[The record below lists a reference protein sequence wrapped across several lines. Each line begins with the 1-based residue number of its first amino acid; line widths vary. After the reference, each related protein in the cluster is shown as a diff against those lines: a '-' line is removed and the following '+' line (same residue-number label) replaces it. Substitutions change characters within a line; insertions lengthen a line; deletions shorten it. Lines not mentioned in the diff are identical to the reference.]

1 MKQQFSRKKVALLC
15 GIAFSLSTPIKALS
29 QTSQSTVIVSGS
41 RFEEN
46 LNEVP
51 ANVKVITREEIANS
65 TSNNIPD
72 VLSQIGGLV
81 VRSSN
86 SGQLNLDATVDMG
99 GFGATA
105 NSNTLIL
112 VDGQRMNPIDSQGVA
127 WETIPIDS
135 IERIEIVQ
143 GGAGVQYGNGAVG
156 GVINIITN
164 GGKQNLNQAS
174 LTAGSFGTYIGNAI
188 LRNKV
193 ENTTLQ
199 LSANTSNSQGWR
211 ANSAANAYALD
222 AKVIQDFGGGDNIYV
237 DAYYGYTNQQIPGGV
252 VGQVG
257 QGNPQAAKFNNV
269 GSGSTNNNSG
279 IRSGGIKNLN
289 EAFTFMMDATY
300 NNRSNSINNPY
311 YSTLDSVGGSYPGPS
326 GTNINSWD
334 LLLTPRIKANLGN
347 WGTTVIG
354 YDYGKSNEGSSN
366 QYTGAARNFI
376 LANQGPYDYTTYT
389 GGFYNNQVV
398 NTQSANLINQSA
410 YIISRIPVTSTIDAT
425 GGFRRQ
431 VQNASATDSNFYSPT
446 ATTGNQKYGANAGD
460 VAFNYAYEKNQ
471 KVYVKWNQSFRFAN
485 IDEFWGF
492 DPSGNRIF
500 SGILKPQTTQ
510 TYEIGGE
517 WNFSNIR
524 LSSSVFQSVTQNEIR
539 YDPTTYYNTNSID
552 NIGRKGLLLD
562 STWNASSK
570 FSLSGGGRIQK
581 SNYINGIYAGTTIP
595 LSPDLTLNARAQYL
609 ITNEWSIG
617 GVVNYVGQQVYDS
630 DPTVSNS
637 LAKMPS
643 YTVGDIY
650 ANYKTG
656 KWDTRLTIKNVGG
669 TNYSTY
675 GGYGSYLVPGGNTA
689 TGYYYYPSDPR
700 AVFLSIKYSL

>member
-1 MKQQFSRKKVALLC
+1 MKQQFSNKALSALLC
-15 GIAFSLSTPIKALS
+15 GAVIFGSISNALAQSS
-29 QTSQSTVIVSGS
+29 QTTVIVSGS

-51 ANVKVITREEIANS
+51 ANVKVITREEISNS

-112 VDGQRMNPIDSQGVA
+112 VDGQRMNPIDSQGVS
-127 WETIPIDS
+127 WESIPIDS

-143 GGAGVQYGNGAVG
+143 GGASVQYGNGAVG

-164 GGKQNLNQAS
+164 GGTSSINQAS
-174 LTAGSFGTYIGNAI
+174 VTAGSFGTYIGNVI

-199 LSANTSNSQGWR
+199 LTANSSNSQGWR
-211 ANSAANAYALD
+211 ANSAANAYAFD
-222 AKVIQDFGGGDNIYV
+222 AKISQDFGGGDNAYTDV
-237 DAYYGYTNQQIPGGV
+237 YYGYTNQQMPGGV

-257 QGNPQAAKFNNV
+257 QGNPQAAKFNNI
-269 GSGSTNNNSG
+269 GSGMISNNSG

-289 EAFTFMMDATY
+289 ETYTFMLDASY
-300 NNRSNSINNPY
+300 NNRSNAMNNPY
-311 YSTLDSVGGSYPGPS
+311 YSTMDSVGGYFPGPS
-326 GTNINSWD
+326 GSNINSWD
-334 LLLTPRIKANLGN
+334 LLLTPRVKADFGT

-354 YDYGKSNEGSSN
+354 YDYGKSSQGASN
-366 QYTGAARNFI
+366 QFTGAAQDLI
-376 LANQGPYDYTTYT
+376 LNNQSPY
-389 GGFYNNQVV
+389 GWFYNNQLS
-398 NTQSANLINQSA
+398 NTQTANLINQSA
-410 YIISRIPVTSTIDAT
+410 YIISRIPVTSNVEAT

-431 VQNASATDSNFYSPT
+431 VQNASASDSNFYAPT
-446 ATTGNQKYGANAGD
+446 ITTGSQKYGANAGD
-460 VAFNYAYEKNQ
+460 VALNYAYKKNQ
-471 KVYVKWNQSFRFAN
+471 KLYVKWNQSFRFAN
-485 IDEFWGF
+485 VDEFWGW
-492 DPSGNRIF
+492 DPSGSRIF

-517 WNFSNIR
+517 WNFS
-524 LSSSVFQSVTQNEIR
+524 SVRVSGSLFQSLTQNEIR
-539 YDPTTYYNTNSID
+539 YDPTTYYNTNSVD
-552 NIGRKGLLLD
+552 NIGRKGILLD
-562 STWNASSK
+562 STFNLSSK
-570 FSLSGGGRIQK
+570 LSLSGGGKYQK
-581 SNYINGIYAGTTIP
+581 SAYTNGIYSGTGIS

-609 ITNEWSIG
+609 ITPDWSVG
-617 GVVNYVGQQVYDS
+617 GVVNFVSQQMYDS
-630 DPTVSNS
+630 DPTITNT

-650 ANYKTG
+650 ASYKTG
-656 KWDTRLTIKNVGG
+656 KWDTRFTVKNVGG
-669 TNYSTY
+669 ANYSTY
-675 GGYGSYLVPGGNTA
+675 GGYGSLMVPGGNLS

-700 AVFLSIKYSL
+700 AVFLSLKYTL

>member
-1 MKQQFSRKKVALLC
+1 MKRKFSKKQIALLC
-15 GIAFSLSTPIKALS
+15 GIAYSLISTSNTFA
-29 QTSQSTVIVSGS
+29 QNSQSTVIVSGS

-143 GGAGVQYGNGAVG
+143 GGASVQYGNGAVG

-164 GGKQNLNQAS
+164 GGKKNLNQAS
-174 LTAGSFGTYIGNAI
+174 VTAGSFGTYIGNAI
-188 LRNKV
+188 LRNKID
-193 ENTTLQ
+193 NTTLQ
-199 LSANTSNSQGWR
+199 LTANSSNSQGWR
-211 ANSAANAYALD
+211 ANSAANAYSLD
-222 AKVIQDFGGGDNIYV
+222 AKIMQDLGGGDSLYA
-237 DAYYGYTNQQIPGGV
+237 DAYYGYTNQQLPGGV

-257 QGNPQAAKFNNV
+257 QGNPQAAKFNNI
-269 GSGSTNNNSG
+269 GSSTTNNNSG
-279 IRSGGIKNLN
+279 LRSGGIKNLN
-289 EAFTFMMDATY
+289 ETFTFMMDATY
-300 NNRSNSINNPY
+300 NNRSNNLNNPY
-311 YSTLDSVGGSYPGPS
+311 YSTLDSVGGSFPGAS
-326 GTNINSWD
+326 GTQLNSWD
-334 LLLTPRIKANLGN
+334 LLLTPRIKANLGS
-347 WGTTVIG
+347 WGTTVVG
-354 YDYGKSNEGSSN
+354 YDYGKSNEGTSN
-366 QYTGAARNFI
+366 QFTGAAQDLI
-376 LANQGPYDYTTYT
+376 LSNQAPT
-389 GGFYNNQVV
+389 GWFYNNQVT
-398 NTQSANLINQSA
+398 NTQSASLINQSV
-410 YIISRIPVTSTIDAT
+410 YIISRIPITSNIDAT

-431 VQNASATDSNFYSPT
+431 VQTASAIDSNFYSPT
-446 ATTGNQKYGANAGD
+446 ITTGNQKYGANAGD
-460 VAFNYAYEKNQ
+460 IALNYAYDKNQ

-485 IDEFWGF
+485 IDEFWGT

-510 TYEIGGE
+510 TYEVGGE
-517 WNFSNIR
+517 SNFSNVR
-524 LSSSVFQSVTQNEIR
+524 LSGSIFQSITQNEIR
-539 YDPTTYYNTNSID
+539 YDPTTYYNTNSVD
-552 NIGRKGLLLD
+552 NIGRKGVLLD
-562 STWNASSK
+562 STWNASPNLSI
-570 FSLSGGGRIQK
+570 SGGGRLQK
-581 SNYINGIYAGTTIP
+581 SNYVNGIYSGTAIS

-609 ITNEWSIG
+609 ITNEWSLG

-630 DPTVSNS
+630 DPTVSGS

-650 ANYKTG
+650 LNYKSG
-656 KWDTRLTIKNVGG
+656 NWDSRLVIKNVGG
-669 TNYSTY
+669 SSYSTY

-700 AVFLSIKYSL
+700 AVFLTVKYSL

>member
-1 MKQQFSRKKVALLC
+1 MKQQFSRKNIVLLC
-15 GIAFSLSTPIKALS
+15 GITFSLINNSNAFAQS
-29 QTSQSTVIVSGS
+29 SQSTVIVSGS

-143 GGAGVQYGNGAVG
+143 GGASVQYGNGAVG

-164 GGKQNLNQAS
+164 GGKKNLNQAS
-174 LTAGSFGTYIGNAI
+174 VTAGSFGTYIGNAI
-188 LRNKV
+188 LRNKID
-193 ENTTLQ
+193 NTTLQ
-199 LSANTSNSQGWR
+199 LTANSSNSQGWR
-211 ANSAANAYALD
+211 ANSAANAYAFD
-222 AKVIQDFGGGDNIYV
+222 AKVTQDFGGGDNLYA

-257 QGNPQAAKFNNV
+257 QGNPQAAKFNNI
-269 GSGSTNNNSG
+269 GSGSINNNSG

-289 EAFTFMMDATY
+289 ETFTFMMDATY
-300 NNRSNSINNPY
+300 NNRSNNLNNPY
-311 YSTLDSVGGSYPGPS
+311 YSTIDSVGASFPGAS
-326 GTNINSWD
+326 GTKINSWD

-347 WGTTVIG
+347 WGTTVVG

-366 QYTGAARNFI
+366 QFTGAAQDLI
-376 LANQGPYDYTTYT
+376 LSNQAPSGW
-389 GGFYNNQVV
+389 FYNNQIV
-398 NTQSANLINQSA
+398 NNQSANLINQSV
-410 YIISRIPVTSTIDAT
+410 YIVSRVPITSTIDAT

-431 VQNASATDSNFYSPT
+431 VQNASAVDSNFYSPT
-446 ATTGNQKYGANAGD
+446 INTGNQKYGANAGD
-460 VAFNYAYEKNQ
+460 VAFNYAYDKNQ

-510 TYEIGGE
+510 TYEVGGE
-517 WNFSNIR
+517 WNLSNVR
-524 LSSSVFQSVTQNEIR
+524 VSGSAFQSVTQNEIR
-539 YDPTTYYNTNSID
+539 YDPTTYYNTNSVD

-562 STWNASSK
+562 STWNTSPKLSI
-570 FSLSGGGRIQK
+570 SGGGRLQK
-581 SNYINGIYAGTTIP
+581 SNYVNGIYAGTAIP

-609 ITNEWSIG
+609 INSEWSIG
-617 GVVNYVGQQVYDS
+617 GVVNYVSQQVYDA
-630 DPTVSNS
+630 DPTVSSS
-637 LAKMPS
+637 LAKMPA

-650 ANYKTG
+650 INYKSG
-656 KWDTRLTIKNVGG
+656 NWDSRLVVKNIGG
-669 TNYSTY
+669 ANYSTY

-700 AVFLSIKYSL
+700 AIFLTIKYSL

>member
-1 MKQQFSRKKVALLC
+1 MKQQFSRKNVALLC

-143 GGAGVQYGNGAVG
+143 GGASVQYGNGAVG

-174 LTAGSFGTYIGNAI
+174 LTTGSFGTYIGNAI

-211 ANSAANAYALD
+211 ANSAANAYAFD

-237 DAYYGYTNQQIPGGV
+237 DTYYGYTNQQIPGGV

-279 IRSGGIKNLN
+279 IRTGGIKNLN
-289 EAFTFMMDATY
+289 DAFTFMMDATY

-376 LANQGPYDYTTYT
+376 LANQGPYDNTTST

-446 ATTGNQKYGANAGD
+446 LTTGNQKYGANAGD
-460 VAFNYAYEKNQ
+460 VAFNYQME
-471 KVYVKWNQSFRFAN
+471 
-485 IDEFWGF
+485 
-492 DPSGNRIF
+492 
-500 SGILKPQTTQ
+500 
-510 TYEIGGE
+510 
-517 WNFSNIR
+517 
-524 LSSSVFQSVTQNEIR
+524 
-539 YDPTTYYNTNSID
+539 SI
-552 NIGRKGLLLD
+552 
-562 STWNASSK
+562 
-570 FSLSGGGRIQK
+570 IQICK
-581 SNYINGIYAGTTIP
+581 H
-595 LSPDLTLNARAQYL
+595 R
-609 ITNEWSIG
+609 
-617 GVVNYVGQQVYDS
+617 
-630 DPTVSNS
+630 
-637 LAKMPS
+637 
-643 YTVGDIY
+643 
-650 ANYKTG
+650 
-656 KWDTRLTIKNVGG
+656 
-669 TNYSTY
+669 
-675 GGYGSYLVPGGNTA
+675 
-689 TGYYYYPSDPR
+689 
-700 AVFLSIKYSL
+700 